1 MGTPNVVADRVL
13 VTFGSTASTDP
24 YIFTSA
30 VAGYL
35 APGAAGVPNGA
46 RVAYVAVNSQTAPTL
61 FEVGE
66 GVFTLATSQIT
77 RDTVHR
83 NHLGTTTK
91 VTWGAGPNYLFLA
104 PSAARLPV
112 LETDGRMTLTGG
124 LNITGGGASVTGN
137 ATVTG
142 TMFVNSGLTVVGGG
156 ASVTGN
162 GLVTGNMT
170 VSGNVI
176 TSPGT
181 GLNQAVVTNQ
191 FSPTWGTT
199 GAMEF
204 PSAFKMKWG
213 TGSVTSGSGSVTYA
227 AAFPVATLNVQL
239 TISAGGNSS
248 TQDALI
254 LGATTAA
261 GFAVWGSSTT
271 NVAFNWFAVGY

>member
-24 YIFTSA
+24 YVFTSA

-91 VTWGAGPNYLFLA
+91 VTWGAGLNYLFLA

-112 LETDGRMTLTGG
+112 R
-124 LNITGGGASVTGN
+124 S
-137 ATVTG
+137 
-142 TMFVNSGLTVVGGG
+142 
-156 ASVTGN
+156 
-162 GLVTGNMT
+162 
-170 VSGNVI
+170 
-176 TSPGT
+176 
-181 GLNQAVVTNQ
+181 
-191 FSPTWGTT
+191 
-199 GAMEF
+199 
-204 PSAFKMKWG
+204 
-213 TGSVTSGSGSVTYA
+213 
-227 AAFPVATLNVQL
+227 
-239 TISAGGNSS
+239 
-248 TQDALI
+248 
-254 LGATTAA
+254 AA
-261 GFAVWGSSTT
+261 GSQGCYCYWSLYG
-271 NVAFNWFAVGY
+271 W

>member
-46 RVAYVAVNSQTAPTL
+46 RVAYVTVNSQTAPTL

-142 TMFVNSGLTVVGGG
+142 TMTVNSGLTVVGGG

-239 TISAGGNSS
+239 TISAGGSSS

-261 GFAVWGSSTT
+261 GFAVWGSTTT
-271 NVAFNWFAVGY
+271 NVAFNWLAIGY

>member
-13 VTFGSTASTDP
+13 VTFSTTASTDP
-24 YIFTSA
+24 YVFSSA
-30 VAGYL
+30 VSGYL
-35 APGAAGVPNGA
+35 APGAAGVSNGA

-66 GVFTLATSQIT
+66 GVFTSATSQIT
-77 RDTVHR
+77 RDTIHR

-112 LETDGRMTLTGG
+112 LETDGRLTLTGG
-124 LNITGGGASVTGN
+124 LNVTGGGAAVTGN

-142 TMFVNSGLTVVGGG
+142 TMTVNSGLTVGGGG
-156 ASVTGN
+156 ATVAGNSVFSN
-162 GLVTGNMT
+162 NVT
-170 VSGNVI
+170 VSGKVI

-181 GLNQAVVTNQ
+181 GILEAVVYDQ
-191 FSPTWGTT
+191 FLATYGPP
-199 GAMEF
+199 GAVSF
-204 PSAFKMKWG
+204 PGGLKMKWG

-227 AAFPVATLNVQL
+227 TAFTSATLNVQL
-239 TISAGGNSS
+239 TISAGTNSS

-261 GFAVWGSSTT
+261 GFAVWGSTTT
-271 NVAFNWFAVGY
+271 NVAFNWLAIGY

>member
-13 VTFGSTASTDP
+13 VTFTTTGTGT
-24 YIFTSA
+24 YTFGSA
-30 VAGYL
+30 VSGYL
-35 APGAAGVPNGA
+35 TPANAGVADGS
-46 RVAYVAVNSQTAPTL
+46 RVAYVAVDSLTAPSL

-66 GVFTLATSQIT
+66 GVYTASTSQIT
-77 RDTVHR
+77 RATIQR
-83 NHLGTTTK
+83 NSSGGTTAI
-91 VTWGAGPNYLFLA
+91 TWGSGTKYLFLA

-112 LETDGRMTLTGG
+112 LETDGRLTLTGG
-124 LNITGGGASVTGN
+124 LNVTGGGASVTGN

-142 TMFVNSGLTVVGGG
+142 TMTVNSGLTVVGGG

>member
-1 MGTPNVVADRVL
+1 
-13 VTFGSTASTDP
+13 
-24 YIFTSA
+24 
-30 VAGYL
+30 
-35 APGAAGVPNGA
+35 
-46 RVAYVAVNSQTAPTL
+46 YVAVNSQTAPTL

-66 GVFTLATSQIT
+66 GVFTSATSQIT
-77 RDTVHR
+77 RDTIHR
-83 NHLGTTTK
+83 TNTGGATA
-91 VTWGAGPNYLFLA
+91 VTWGAGPNFLFLA

-142 TMFVNSGLTVVGGG
+142 TMFVNSGLTVTGGG